1 MAMAHDTLERDA
13 LFKKLRAKPENKV
26 CFDCPNKNPTWAS
39 VPYGVFICLNC
50 AGIHRSLGVHVS
62 FVRSTTLDSWTQ
74 EQLKLMAAGGNL
86 RGRQY
91 FKQHGWDDVGS
102 DKIEAKYTSRAAQ
115 LYRALLEKEAQKAT
129 VQALQQSLAHD
140 KDGHHRGDHQGELA
154 DFKHIEPEPAAA
166 ESAAAPADEG
176 GEAPAVEAPKPA
188 ATVPKPVT
196 TIKPRAVTS
205 GKKTTG
211 KLGLGVK
218 KLESKV
224 DDSFFAQAP
233 APEPVKPEPGAAGAA
248 VAAAA
253 ASSSGATTGSRFAYD
268 TLTAEAPG
276 LARGKDGHLTIGGG
290 GGGSDFFSAPVTRP
304 GNRSGGGAAP
314 PKPAEPAVQDE
325 KLRKLANAKAISS
338 RDFQQQDAE
347 AEYERQARLSKFQ
360 NAASISS
367 ADYFGREEGRSGLNS
382 GGMSGD
388 LDISAADIV
397 NRLSFQAK
405 QDMQQMKQM
414 AAAATKKLTGM
425 ASKLIGDLNRMNG

>member
-1 MAMAHDTLERDA
+1 MAMAHDALERDY

-74 EQLKLMAAGGNL
+74 EQLKMMAAGGNL

-129 VQALQQSLAHD
+129 VQALQQSILHD
-140 KDGHHRGDHQGELA
+140 KDGHRADHQGELA
-154 DFKHIEPEPAAA
+154 DFKHIEPEPAVP
-166 ESAAAPADEG
+166 EPAAAQAQEG
-176 GEAPAVEAPKPA
+176 GEAPSAEAAKPSA
-188 ATVPKPVT
+188 PKPVT
-196 TIKPRAVTS
+196 TIKPRPVAS
-205 GKKTTG
+205 GKKTVG

-218 KLESKV
+218 KLENKV
-224 DDSFFAQAP
+224 DDSIFAQAP
-233 APEPVKPEPGAAGAA
+233 APEPAKPEPGPTGA
-248 VAAAA
+248 VATP
-253 ASSSGATTGSRFAYD
+253 SSSGAVAGSRFAYD

-276 LARGKDGHLTIGGG
+276 LQRGKDGHLTIGGG
-290 GGGSDFFSAPVTRP
+290 GATDFFAATAPRP
-304 GNRSGGGAAP
+304 ANRSGGGAAAAV
-314 PKPAEPAVQDE
+314 KLEPAVQDE
-325 KLRKLANAKAISS
+325 KLKKLANAKAISS
-338 RDFQQQDAE
+338 RDFQQQDNE
-347 AEYERQARLSKFQ
+347 AEYERQVRLSKFQ
-360 NAASISS
+360 NAAAISS
-367 ADYFGREEGRSGLNS
+367 ADYFGREESRGSGA
-382 GGMSGD
+382 SGD

-425 ASKLIGDLNRMNG
+425 ASKIIGDLNRING

>member
-1 MAMAHDTLERDA
+1 MAMAHDALERDH

-50 AGIHRSLGVHVS
+50 AGIHRSLGVHIS

-129 VQALQQSLAHD
+129 VQVLQQSIQHD
-140 KDGHHRGDHQGELA
+140 KDGHHRADHQGELS
-154 DFKHIEPEPAAA
+154 DFKHIEPEPAAS
-166 ESAAAPADEG
+166 EPAAQVQEG
-176 GEAPAVEAPKPA
+176 GEASAAEAAKPS
-188 ATVPKPVT
+188 VPKPVT
-196 TIKPRAVTS
+196 TIKPRPVAS
-205 GKKTTG
+205 GKKTVG

-224 DDSFFAQAP
+224 DESIFAQAP
-233 APEPVKPEPGAAGAA
+233 APEPAKPEPGAAGP
-248 VAAAA
+248 AAA
-253 ASSSGATTGSRFAYD
+253 ASSSGAAAGSRFAYD
-268 TLTAEAPG
+268 TLTADAPG
-276 LARGKDGHLTIGGG
+276 LQRGKDGHLTIGGG
-290 GGGSDFFSAPVTRP
+290 SGTDFFAAPAPRP
-304 GNRSGGGAAP
+304 ANRSGGGAAP
-314 PKPAEPAVQDE
+314 AAKPELAVQDE
-325 KLRKLANAKAISS
+325 KLKKLATAKAISS
-338 RDFQQQDAE
+338 RDFQKQDTE

-360 NAASISS
+360 NAAAISS
-367 ADYFGREEGRSGLNS
+367 ADYFGREESRGSGA
-382 GGMSGD
+382 SGD

-425 ASKLIGDLNRMNG
+425 ASRLMGDLNRMNG

>member
-50 AGIHRSLGVHVS
+50 AGIHRSLGVHIS

-129 VQALQQSLAHD
+129 VQTLQQSIAHE
-140 KDGHHRGDHQGELA
+140 KDGHRADHQGELP
-154 DFKHIEPEPAAA
+154 DFKHIEPEPAVPEAL
-166 ESAAAPADEG
+166 SAIEG
-176 GEAPAVEAPKPA
+176 EEASGVEAAKPA
-188 ATVPKPVT
+188 VPKPVAT
-196 TIKPRAVTS
+196 VKPRPVAS
-205 GKKTTG
+205 GKKPAG

-224 DDSFFAQAP
+224 DDSIFAQAP
-233 APEPVKPEPGAAGAA
+233 APEPVKPEPGAAGTAAA
-248 VAAAA
+248 V
-253 ASSSGATTGSRFAYD
+253 STSGAATGSRFSYD
-268 TLTAEAPG
+268 TLTADTPG
-276 LARGKDGHLTIGGG
+276 LQRGKDGHLTIGGG
-290 GGGSDFFSAPVTRP
+290 IGTDFFSAPVARST
-304 GNRSGGGAAP
+304 NRSGGGAP
-314 PKPAEPAVQDE
+314 PKAAEPAVQDE
-325 KLRKLANAKAISS
+325 KLKKMANAKAISS

-360 NAASISS
+360 NAAAISS
-367 ADYFGREEGRSGLNS
+367 ADYFGREESRGSGA
-382 GGMSGD
+382 GGD

-414 AAAATKKLTGM
+414 AAAATKKFTGM
-425 ASKLIGDLNRMNG
+425 ASKLIGDLNRLNG